1 MNAFKQWW
9 DQNSSRDQM
18 AILVLGICFLL
29 FILYMGILKPIQEKR
44 ATQLNNNQSALNSL
58 KNVRDMAAL
67 WTNRDAS
74 LSQNA
79 NQGSIVEIVD
89 TSLRAHNLRLSGMQP
104 SGLNDVR
111 LRLDQARFDSLL
123 EWLNEMEVSQGLQI
137 KDLSVVT
144 ADEPGIVSVNMRL
157 RRD

>member
-18 AILVLGICFLL
+18 AILALGICFLL
-29 FILYMGILKPIQEKR
+29 FILFMGILKPLQEKR
-44 ATQLNNNQSALNSL
+44 VTQLRNNQSAMSSL

-67 WTNRDAS
+67 WANRDAN
-74 LSQNA
+74 LSQSSSR
-79 NQGSIVEIVD
+79 GSIVEIVD
-89 TSLRAHNLRLSGMQP
+89 TTLRAHNLRLSGMQP

-111 LRLDQARFDSLL
+111 LRLDQARFDNLL
-123 EWLNEMEVSQGLQI
+123 AWLHEMEVSQGLQI
-137 KDLSVVT
+137 KDLSVAT

-157 RRD
+157 HRE